1 MCDSKKELAFLVNV
15 DWFFH
20 SHRLELCD
28 MLRSTYKISVIAGSS
43 GLKTDY
49 DIMQFEV
56 NARVPTI
63 KGIIQLLRRV
73 RGLSSNSIL
82 IVVSPVMI
90 ILSHFLLRKRK
101 QVFYN
106 FSGLGFL
113 RSKSSI
119 TRNLIMYLIK
129 FYPVYGNRVF
139 VVQNSDDF
147 KYLRQVFALKKNF
160 HIEIIEG
167 SGHEAVEETLP
178 KSNFEVVTLGY
189 VGRIRKDKGIL
200 DLIRAVSQLEN
211 EGHLISLKIW
221 GSLDDSSRHGFS
233 ELELEELKGFSQ
245 YFQGFSKDKREIFS
259 SFNWFCLPSN
269 GEGLSK
275 AAIEA
280 SSFGHPL
287 LLSDVQGNRDMIK
300 GNGFLFEYDNV
311 ENLKKVLIDISK
323 LSNNEVNKM
332 SEISRSLFEAN
343 WTLESIYNK
352 WKQILIKYDTS
363 SS

>member
-20 SHRLELCD
+20 SHRLELSD
-28 MLRSTYKISVIAGSS
+28 MLRSTYKVSVIAGSS
-43 GLKTDY
+43 GLKTNY
-49 DIMQFEV
+49 DMMHFEV

-73 RGLSSNSIL
+73 RELSGNSIL

-129 FYPVYGNRVF
+129 FYPVSGNRVF
-139 VVQNSDDF
+139 VVQNSDDYEYLNEVF
-147 KYLRQVFALKKNF
+147 KSKKNLY
-160 HIEIIEG
+160 IEIIEG
-167 SGHEAVEETLP
+167 SGYEAVEETLP
-178 KSNFEVVTLGY
+178 KTNFGEVTLGY

-200 DLIRAVSQLEN
+200 DLTRAVSQLKN
-211 EGHLISLKIW
+211 EGYDINLKIW
-221 GSLDDSSRHGFS
+221 GNLDDASRHGFN
-233 ELELEELKGFSQ
+233 EFELKELDRFSE

-259 SFNWFCLPSN
+259 SFTWFCLPSN

-280 SSFGHPL
+280 SSFGLPL
-287 LLSDVQGNRDMIK
+287 LLSNVQGNRDMIK
-300 GNGFLFEYDNV
+300 GNGFLFEFGDV
-311 ENLKKVLIDISK
+311 ENLKKILIEISE
-323 LSNNEVNKM
+323 LSEGEVQDM
-332 SEISRSLFEAN
+332 SERSRSMFETN
-343 WTLESIYNK
+343 WTLESIYNR
-352 WKQILIKYDTS
+352 WKQLLIKYDTLS
-363 SS
+363 A